1 MKNDKQY
8 NAMIRKIGSAF
19 EEITKINDRE
29 LELLTPLV
37 DEVIKEQS
45 QGISRIETLLDRL
58 SDLVLF
64 GTGEDIF
71 NKLLNY
77 LSTFNLPLAQEIKE
91 NNNELLGRYDQFVE
105 EAKSLAQT
113 IHARQTDKAGID
125 YFSGHLTTVGESG
138 CNWKDKIVGYLHD
151 AAEDTEYSVE
161 QVLTM
166 LQTKCNNEITE
177 LHLSEIRDALNLLNS
192 QTAKTR
198 EEYISR
204 IKKSRIATRVKL
216 NDLTHNMDISRI
228 PEPTTN
234 DMERLN
240 RYKKEYRTILEYLG
254 PVNWEWNNS
263 D

>member
-8 NAMIRKIGSAF
+8 GDMILKIGSAF

-29 LELLTPLV
+29 LYLLTPLV

-45 QGISRIETLLDRL
+45 QDISRVESLLYRL

-64 GTGEDIF
+64 ETGEDIF
-71 NKLLNY
+71 NKLLDY

-91 NNNELLGRYDQFVE
+91 NNDELLGRYDQLVE

-113 IHARQTDKAGID
+113 IHAGQTDKAGID
-125 YFSGHLTTVGESG
+125 YFSGHLTAVGESG

-151 AAEDTEYSVE
+151 VAEDTEYPVE

-166 LQTKCNNEITE
+166 LQTKCNNEITD

-204 IKKSRIATRVKL
+204 IKNSRIATRVKL

-228 PEPTTN
+228 SEPTAK
-234 DMERLN
+234 DMERLK